1 MKVLFCGDQ
10 HITNKKP
17 KNRTDDYF
25 STVMN
30 KFRQELQVAE
40 DEGCKV
46 MVLPGDVFDT
56 YKESHHVAQEVIKAI
71 LEYDVRVLCVAG
83 QHDQQFHNSDLTGT
97 TLGTLIAAEVVTL
110 LTDNPVTIENVD
122 FYGASWKTPIP
133 DIKDDSKVNILAMHM
148 MVIEE
153 KLWAQQ
159 EGHVWANHLIAKHKF
174 NAICSGDNHQQF
186 HVIKGKKVLVNMGSM
201 LRSNISQE
209 AHKPAVSVYDVDT
222 GHLDWIDLDIKA
234 FSSIMQIDKAKKEKE
249 KKSQM
254 QDFVASLKSSK
265 DTGEHSIKLNFVEA
279 IHNHLDDNNYG
290 AGVTDIINSCLEDV
304 D

>member
-133 DIKDDSKVNILAMHM
+133 DIKDV
-148 MVIEE
+148 
-153 KLWAQQ
+153 
-159 EGHVWANHLIAKHKF
+159 
-174 NAICSGDNHQQF
+174 
-186 HVIKGKKVLVNMGSM
+186 
-201 LRSNISQE
+201 
-209 AHKPAVSVYDVDT
+209 VS
-222 GHLDWIDLDIKA
+222 
-234 FSSIMQIDKAKKEKE
+234 
-249 KKSQM
+249 
-254 QDFVASLKSSK
+254 
-265 DTGEHSIKLNFVEA
+265 
-279 IHNHLDDNNYG
+279 
-290 AGVTDIINSCLEDV
+290 
-304 D
+304 